1 MNRNKIS
8 LSKCISLGIAGL
20 FTLSGEAYASSY
32 SDLLATMQVRQ
43 AALEKEQ
50 IASNSCL
57 GERLDGLLKIN
68 YNCSS
73 EISALA
79 EAENNDRTALYTL
92 MSASLKTDTK
102 NVGIQWA
109 KQRHPKYI
117 EGVVREVR
125 LEDGTTTFWNGIGEH
140 PDESNIDRV
149 LTKQYAK
156 LYASPTKAA
165 DIVRDNLPL
174 YEAFGVV
181 KQESKDGTRWYQV
194 TEEYVPKQKPSNWDP
209 KTIGWI
215 SEEDAISWK
224 RALVMRFT
232 NSLNREPSV
241 IFETAEDA
249 VALMKSKKAD
259 RNKQLDK
266 LYAEF
271 ESGNVNRSSGA
282 LAIEPTV
289 GQSQDQIVMYPLL
302 DFYKSNS
309 GELYMDGQFARLLEV
324 AAQTRNGVNKD
335 SVGNV
340 PIDIVFVMDLTSSMK
355 PYLDQLLSVVK
366 QFVLDTN
373 GQDIRFGFVGY
384 QDKDKE
390 RKFAFSQKDFTY
402 DGVVNPTD
410 FVKILS
416 KVEAQ
421 KIPVKSD
428 DIPEAV
434 LDGVNLALD
443 SNQWRDQ
450 SAKTIILIGDAPG
463 REDNISIKE
472 LRDKSYTR
480 KIPIYSLYIDA
491 SKGAVKYSK
500 IGKKQYKQ
508 LSSTY
513 EGAYGTSREI
523 PHLSVIDGGSPKAF
537 ANTVASGL
545 NDAKEI
551 FDMFG
556 TQKTGEMKTQEG
568 SVAELL
574 FQQAD
579 LLLADPTM
587 PDNAVVGWVADKV
600 MNSPGREALAPMI
613 LLNEVELDELE
624 QRVKELKDIGEMAMR
639 GDSGTTLDFF
649 DLVSDNTRFTMVD
662 PSAVNFRDAFS
673 APLGINNLPY
683 DSDIMSTT
691 REEFHSMDR
700 VQAFVR
706 SMNNKLR
713 HYEDLKRQQGN
724 PNVWKKLSMGTSERD
739 RVVGVELNQ
748 LP

>member
-1 MNRNKIS
+1 MNKSKFS

-43 AALEKEQ
+43 AELEKEQ
-50 IASNSCL
+50 IVSDSCL

-68 YNCSS
+68 YNCSP
-73 EISALA
+73 EVTALA
-79 EAENNDRTALYTL
+79 EAENKDRTALYTL
-92 MSASLKTDTK
+92 MAASLESDKQTIG
-102 NVGIQWA
+102 VQWA
-109 KQRHPKYI
+109 KQRHPKYVK
-117 EGVVREVR
+117 GVVREVR

-149 LTKQYAK
+149 LTKQFAK
-156 LYASPTKAA
+156 LYASPTKSAEV
-165 DIVRDNLPL
+165 VRDNLPL

-181 KQESKDGTRWYQV
+181 KQENKSGTRWYQV
-194 TEEYVPKQKPSNWDP
+194 TEEYVPKQKPTNWAP

-249 VALMKSKKAD
+249 VALMKANKTD
-259 RNKQLDK
+259 RNEQLDK

-271 ESGNVNRSSGA
+271 ESGNVNSSSGA

-309 GELYMDGQFARLLEV
+309 EELYMDGQFARLLEV
-324 AAQTRNGVNKD
+324 AAQTRNGANQD
-335 SVGNV
+335 SMGNV
-340 PIDIVFVMDLTSSMK
+340 PIDIVFVMDLTSSMQ

-373 GQDIRFGFVGY
+373 GQDIRFGFIGY
-384 QDKDKE
+384 QDKD
-390 RKFAFSQKDFTY
+390 RKFSFTQKDFTY
-402 DGVVNPTD
+402 DGVVSPSD
-410 FVKILS
+410 FVKMLS

-443 SNQWRDQ
+443 SKQWRDK

-463 REDNISIKE
+463 REDKFSIKE

-491 SKGAVKYSK
+491 SKGAAKHANT
-500 IGKKQYKQ
+500 GKKQYKQ

-523 PHLSVIDGGSPKAF
+523 PHWSVINGGSPQAF

-551 FDMFG
+551 FD
-556 TQKTGEMKTQEG
+556 TLASQKTGEMKTKEG

-587 PDNAVVGWVADKV
+587 PNNAVVGWVADKV

-624 QRVKELKDIGEMAMR
+624 QRVQELKDIGEMAMR

-683 DSDIMSTT
+683 DSDIMATT

>member
-1 MNRNKIS
+1 MNKYKLS

-20 FTLSGEAYASSY
+20 FTLSGEAYASNY

-43 AALEKEQ
+43 IALEKEQ
-50 IASNSCL
+50 IASDSCL

-73 EISALA
+73 DVSALA
-79 EAENNDRTALYTL
+79 EVENKDRTALYT
-92 MSASLKTDTK
+92 MMAASLGSDKQT
-102 NVGIQWA
+102 VGVEWA
-109 KQRHPKYI
+109 KKRHPKYI
-117 EGVVREVR
+117 KGVVREVR
-125 LEDGTTTFWNGIGEH
+125 LEDGTTTYWNGIGEH
-140 PDESNIDRV
+140 PNESNIDRV
-149 LTKQYAK
+149 LTKQFAK
-156 LYASPTKAA
+156 LYASPTKSA
-165 DIVRDNLPL
+165 DVVRDNLPL

-181 KQESKDGTRWYQV
+181 KQENKEGTRWYQV
-194 TEEYVPKQKPSNWDP
+194 TEEYVPKQKPSNWAP

-232 NSLNREPSV
+232 NGLNREPSV

-249 VALMKSKKAD
+249 VALMKANKED

-266 LYAEF
+266 LYTEF

-289 GQSQDQIVMYPLL
+289 GQDQDQIVMYPLL

-309 GELYMDGQFARLLEV
+309 EELYMDGQFARLLEV
-324 AAQTRNGVNKD
+324 AAQTRNGVNQD
-335 SVGNV
+335 NMGNV

-355 PYLDQLLSVVK
+355 PYLEQLLSVVK
-366 QFVLDTN
+366 KFALDTN

-384 QDKDKE
+384 KDKS
-390 RKFAFSQKDFTY
+390 KQFSFTVKQFTSK
-402 DGVVNPTD
+402 VVSPSD
-410 FVKILS
+410 FVKVLS
-416 KVEAQ
+416 KIEAR

-434 LDGVNLALD
+434 MDGVNLALD
-443 SNQWRDQ
+443 SNQWRKN
-450 SAKTIILIGDAPG
+450 SAKLMILIGDAPG
-463 REDNISIKE
+463 REDVFPVKE
-472 LRDKSYTR
+472 LRDKSYVR
-480 KIPIYSLYIDA
+480 NIPIFSLYID
-491 SKGAVKYSK
+491 SSRGAAKYAK
-500 IGKKQYKQ
+500 TGKKQYKQ

-523 PHLSVIDGGSPKAF
+523 PHWAIINGGSPQQF
-537 ANTVASGL
+537 AKTVTSGL
-545 NDAKEI
+545 NDAKDI
-551 FDMFG
+551 FDTLASKNSG
-556 TQKTGEMKTQEG
+556 SVNMKEG
-568 SVAELL
+568 SVSELL

-613 LLNEVELDELE
+613 LLNEAELDELE
-624 QRVKELKDIGEMAMR
+624 QRVQELKDIGEMAMR

-673 APLGINNLPY
+673 APLGINSLPY
-683 DSDIMSTT
+683 DSDIMATT

-724 PNVWKKLSMGTSERD
+724 PNIWKKLSMGTSERD

>member
-1 MNRNKIS
+1 MNKYKLS

-20 FTLSGEAYASSY
+20 FTLSGEAYASNY

-43 AALEKEQ
+43 IALEKEQ
-50 IASNSCL
+50 IASDSCL

-73 EISALA
+73 DVSALA
-79 EAENNDRTALYTL
+79 EVENKDRTALYT
-92 MSASLKTDTK
+92 MMAASLGSDKQT
-102 NVGIQWA
+102 VGVEWA
-109 KQRHPKYI
+109 KKRHPKYI
-117 EGVVREVR
+117 KGVVREVR
-125 LEDGTTTFWNGIGEH
+125 LEDGTTTYWNGIGEH
-140 PDESNIDRV
+140 PNESNIDRV
-149 LTKQYAK
+149 LTKQFAK
-156 LYASPTKAA
+156 LYASPTKSA
-165 DIVRDNLPL
+165 DVVRDNLPL

-181 KQESKDGTRWYQV
+181 KQENKEGTRWYQV
-194 TEEYVPKQKPSNWDP
+194 TEEYVPKQKPSNWAP

-232 NSLNREPSV
+232 NGLNREPSV

-249 VALMKSKKAD
+249 VALMKANKED

-266 LYAEF
+266 LYTEF

-289 GQSQDQIVMYPLL
+289 GQDQDQIVMYPLL

-309 GELYMDGQFARLLEV
+309 EELYMDGQFARLLEV
-324 AAQTRNGVNKD
+324 AAQTRNGVNQD
-335 SVGNV
+335 NMGNV

-355 PYLDQLLSVVK
+355 PYLEQLLSVVK
-366 QFVLDTN
+366 KFALDTN

-384 QDKDKE
+384 KDKS
-390 RKFAFSQKDFTY
+390 KQFSFTVKQFTSK
-402 DGVVNPTD
+402 VVSPSD
-410 FVKILS
+410 FVKVLS
-416 KVEAQ
+416 KIEAR

-434 LDGVNLALD
+434 MDGVNLALD
-443 SNQWRDQ
+443 SNQWRKN
-450 SAKTIILIGDAPG
+450 SAKLMILIGDAPG
-463 REDNISIKE
+463 REDVFPVKE
-472 LRDKSYTR
+472 LRDKSYVR
-480 KIPIYSLYIDA
+480 NIPIFSLYID
-491 SKGAVKYSK
+491 SSRGAAKYAK
-500 IGKKQYKQ
+500 TGKKQYKQ

-523 PHLSVIDGGSPKAF
+523 PHWAIINGGSPQQF
-537 ANTVASGL
+537 AKTVTSGL
-545 NDAKEI
+545 NDAKDI
-551 FDMFG
+551 FDTLASKNSG
-556 TQKTGEMKTQEG
+556 SVNMKEG
-568 SVAELL
+568 SVGELL

-613 LLNEVELDELE
+613 LLNEAELDELE
-624 QRVKELKDIGEMAMR
+624 QRVQELKDIGEMAMR

-673 APLGINNLPY
+673 APLGINSLPY
-683 DSDIMSTT
+683 DSDIMATT

-724 PNVWKKLSMGTSERD
+724 PNIWKKLSMGTSERD